1 MPQSDDQTATRLN
14 AIETGI
20 AVLTAKSA
28 KIDWYKRILDT
39 IQAVVVIGGVGIAI
53 QQLIEMKKTSEHTAY
68 NLVSSEWI
76 KLDRHFI
83 EKTHLRPYFF
93 EGLKIERDHPKY
105 AEVDATAHYVLN
117 FLDYAISTA
126 DHLDPA
132 PTSNVVEKN
141 VWHQYVQKTYFSSP
155 IVCENLQRYREGYS
169 KITLKV
175 ADRSCTSLAKEAD
188 RK

>member
-1 MPQSDDQTATRLN
+1 MVPPDAQTAARLQ

-39 IQAVVVIGGVGIAI
+39 IQAAIVIGGVGIAI
-53 QQLIEMKKTSEHTAY
+53 QQLNEVRKTTEHTAY

-83 EKTHLRPYFF
+83 ENTHLRPYFF
-93 EGLKIERDHPKY
+93 EGLKIERDHPRY

-132 PTSNVVEKN
+132 STNSVVERN

-155 IVCENLQRYREGYS
+155 IVCENLKRYREGYS
-169 KITLKV
+169 QITLKV
-175 ADRSCTSLAKEAD
+175 AEPSCTSLAKGAD